1 MVSLIP
7 LPLGRD
13 TQGLVPSPMT
23 KIFVILHTMRNIH
36 GTLEFDIPSS
46 ECPVQRILD
55 MNDIETSNMSLLVSD
70 HPGPAH
76 VTPTSDHDNVT
87 SVEFDKVSDFVLLK
101 VELDCVVYFNQRIR
115 VTDGSTIVCDDV
127 WDSTG
132 TNGNFA
138 DFQEFVAG
146 FLGSDAVNGESAF
159 DVVEETEVFARFLD
173 GNDIC

>member
-1 MVSLIP
+1 
-7 LPLGRD
+7 
-13 TQGLVPSPMT
+13 
-23 KIFVILHTMRNIH
+23 
-36 GTLEFDIPSS
+36 
-46 ECPVQRILD
+46 
-55 MNDIETSNMSLLVSD
+55 MSLLVSD